1 MKSLIRF
8 NDVTLSIGRFIAW
21 ICLAIMVGVILT
33 QVFFRFFLD
42 ALPWTEE
49 AARALMIWMTM
60 LIAPTALRWG
70 GFVAIDTIKTF
81 VRGRAKHL
89 LAIILYAVALIVL
102 GQMFLL
108 SLDFAERGLRVRMAT
123 FQFTRF
129 WVFVAMP
136 IGLAMMVSVTVELIW
151 IEFRKLRDPHWRHDQ
166 PLPGFMKSAE

>member
-1 MKSLIRF
+1 MNGLVRF
-8 NDVTLSIGRFIAW
+8 NDITLGIGRSVAW
-21 ICLAIMVGVILT
+21 VCLAIMVGVILI

-60 LIAPTALRWG
+60 LIAPTALRWS

-81 VRGRAKHL
+81 VHGRGKHL
-89 LAIILYAVALIVL
+89 LSIALYAVALIVL
-102 GQMFLL
+102 VQMFLL

-136 IGLAMMVSVTVELIW
+136 IGLTMMVSVTIELIW
-151 IEFRKLRDPHWRHDQ
+151 IEVRKLRDPTWRDEQ
-166 PLPGFMKSAE
+166 PLPDFMKSVE